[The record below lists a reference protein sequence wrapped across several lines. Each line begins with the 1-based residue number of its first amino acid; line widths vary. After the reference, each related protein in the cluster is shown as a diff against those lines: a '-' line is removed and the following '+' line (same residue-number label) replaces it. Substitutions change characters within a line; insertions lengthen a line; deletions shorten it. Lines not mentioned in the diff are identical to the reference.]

1 MFNQALSVELFK
13 ELTNGRVINKYKLQN
28 NGEETENE
36 LFTEVM
42 SNLDTYRLQ
51 YRMSGY
57 ELIEHED
64 YFYIRDADVG
74 FDDLQSDI
82 TMKVSVLLIL
92 LGKYVNDKGYILSK
106 LTSTAGGLS
115 DADLDEIETLP
126 NTIELMEKCDFKK
139 GFKHAFK
146 SSLVDRNIMLQKPTD
161 GRYVLSAAGRAFFA
175 ALTC

>member
-13 ELTNGRVINKYKLQN
+13 ELTNGRVINEYKLQN
-28 NGEETENE
+28 NGEEIENE

-42 SNLDTYRLQ
+42 TNLDTYRLQ

-64 YFYIRDADVG
+64 YFYIRDAGVS

-92 LGKYVNDKGYILSK
+92 LGNYVND
-106 LTSTAGGLS
+106 
-115 DADLDEIETLP
+115 
-126 NTIELMEKCDFKK
+126 
-139 GFKHAFK
+139 
-146 SSLVDRNIMLQKPTD
+146 
-161 GRYVLSAAGRAFFA
+161 
-175 ALTC
+175 